1 MCKAMDMW
9 VGESAEREEKRQ
21 CMGRMEMVRWE
32 RCDGD
37 KCWRYFFR
45 RGGCGSS
52 GVSIEELK
60 DGMAGSRVHVWREG
74 GGSVLGFGQMERE
87 GVCGEVRIVC
97 ERPVKK
103 AIAGGGGIWRID
115 RVEYAG
121 GSKGTR
127 ANLMKLFK
135 KGGDDRRRRLVVDL
149 EAPVFADSSQV
160 RQPGDASKLAGMEL
174 NPGQQEALVRC
185 ICAKDYVLLLGMPG
199 TGKTTTIAATIKG
212 LLYLKKRILVTA
224 YTNNALDNVLIKLK
238 ELGVAFSRIVSK
250 WGERVSAAPQH
261 QRDNP
266 SFYKLA
272 NSFMSQPCLSLPR
285 HLANPPSPPLP
296 STSYTLVASAL
307 LIGILCL
314 RTGCTSRSRTA

>member
-1 MCKAMDMW
+1 VCKAMDMW

-21 CMGRMEMVRWE
+21 CMGSMEMVRWE

-37 KCWRYFFR
+37 KGWRYFFR
-45 RGGCGSS
+45 RGGCGGS

-60 DGMAGSRVHVWREG
+60 DSMAGSRVHVWREG

-87 GVCGEVRIVC
+87 GACGEVRIVC

-149 EAPVFADSSQV
+149 EAPMYADSSQV
-160 RQPGDASKLAGMEL
+160 RQPSDASKLAGMEL
-174 NPGQQEALVRC
+174 NQGQQEALMRC

-250 WGERVSAAPQH
+250 WGERVSAALKH
-261 QRDNP
+261 ARNNLC
-266 SFYKLA
+266 FGKLA
-272 NSFMSQPCLSLPR
+272 HSFMPQPRLFLP
-285 HLANPPSPPLP
+285 HYLLPPPLP
-296 STSYTLVASAL
+296 PPP
-307 LIGILCL
+307 LCL
-314 RTGCTSRSRTA
+314 RLHF